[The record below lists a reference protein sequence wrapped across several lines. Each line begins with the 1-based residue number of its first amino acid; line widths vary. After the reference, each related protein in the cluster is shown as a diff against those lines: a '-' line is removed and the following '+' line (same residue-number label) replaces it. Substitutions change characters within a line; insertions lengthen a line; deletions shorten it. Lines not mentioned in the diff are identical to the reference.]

1 MTLRPLIAAS
11 EISTPIGPISLAT
24 SEKGICFVEFGSL
37 QTTRPIFIT
46 RLKRHHIVAEV
57 REDSGPLIET
67 AEKQISDY
75 FTGVRKRFD
84 LPLDLFGTAFQKL
97 VWHEVEKIPY
107 GSTASY
113 KQIAINIGAPR
124 AVRAI
129 GGANNKNPIPI
140 IIPCHRVIGSNGA
153 MVGYGG
159 GLDKKE
165 ALLKHEGALK
175 TLTS

>member
-1 MTLRPLIAAS
+1 MTLRPLIAVS
-11 EISTPIGPISLAT
+11 EIASPIGPLSLAA
-24 SEKGICFVEFGSL
+24 SEKGICFVEFGPL
-37 QTTRPIFIT
+37 QTTHSNFIT
-46 RLKRHHIVAEV
+46 KLKRHLIMAEIK
-57 REDSGPLIET
+57 EEKGPLIE
-67 AEKQISDY
+67 AEKQITEY
-75 FTGVRKRFD
+75 FEGVRKEFD
-84 LPLDLFGTAFQKL
+84 LSLDLFGTPFQKL
-97 VWHEVEKIPY
+97 VWSEVGKIPY